1 MELDRALDL
10 KGQIALVTGGSRG
23 IGRAVVL
30 GLGRLGAE
38 VVINY
43 RENQA
48 AAEAT
53 LQQLLAEGGRGRLCP
68 FDIAQEGQ
76 VEEAVKK
83 IVDQNKKIDI
93 LVNNAGVTS
102 DNLLVRLKGE
112 DWDHVLGVN
121 LRGTAHCTKAVCRV
135 MIRERYG
142 RIVNMTS
149 VVGQIGNAG
158 QSAYAA
164 SKAGIIGFTKA
175 MARELAS
182 RGITVNAVAPGFI
195 DTEMTAK
202 LPAKLQEEF
211 LHSIP
216 LGRFGTCE
224 DVADAVSFL
233 VGRGAGYITG
243 QVINVNGGLFM

>member
-1 MELDRALDL
+1 MDL

-30 GLGRLGAE
+30 TLGRLGAE
-38 VVINY
+38 VMINY
-43 RENQA
+43 RENQS
-48 AAEAT
+48 AAEEA
-53 LQQLLAEGGRGRLCP
+53 LKQLLTERGSGQLYP
-68 FDIAQEGQ
+68 FDVAVEGQ

-83 IVDQNKKIDI
+83 IVDRHKKIDI
-93 LVNNAGVTS
+93 LVNNAGITS
-102 DNLLVRLKGE
+102 DNLLVRLKSE
-112 DWDHVLGVN
+112 DWDRVIGVN
-121 LRGTAHCTKAVCRV
+121 LRGTIHCTKAVCRG

-142 RIVNMTS
+142 RIVNLTS
-149 VVGQIGNAG
+149 VVGQRGNAG

-175 MARELAS
+175 MARELAT

-202 LPAKLQEEF
+202 LSSKIQEEF
-211 LHSIP
+211 LHSVP

-224 DVADAVSFL
+224 DVAEAVSFL
-233 VGRGAGYITG
+233 VGPGAGYITG
-243 QVINVNGGLFM
+243 QVINVNGGLYM

>member
-1 MELDRALDL
+1 M
-10 KGQIALVTGGSRG
+10 VTGGSRG

-30 GLGRLGAE
+30 ALGRLGAE
-38 VVINY
+38 VMINY
-43 RENQA
+43 RGNQA

-53 LQQLLAEGGRGRLCP
+53 LQQLLAEGGSGQLCP
-68 FDIAQEGQ
+68 FDVAQEGQ

-83 IVDQNKKIDI
+83 IVDQHKKVDI

-102 DNLLVRLKGE
+102 DNLLIRLKAE
-112 DWDHVLGVN
+112 DWDRVLGVN
-121 LRGTAHCTKAVCRV
+121 LRGTVHCTKAVCRV

-142 RIVNMTS
+142 RIVNMAS

-164 SKAGIIGFTKA
+164 AKAAIIGFTKA
-175 MARELAS
+175 MARELAA

-195 DTEMTAK
+195 ETEMTAK

-216 LGRFGTCE
+216 LGRFGACE
-224 DVADAVSFL
+224 EVAETVSFL
-233 VGRGAGYITG
+233 VGPGASYITG
-243 QVINVNGGLFM
+243 QVFNVNGGLLM

>member
-1 MELDRALDL
+1 M
-10 KGQIALVTGGSRG
+10 TGGSRG

-30 GLGRLGAE
+30 ALGRLGAE
-38 VVINY
+38 AMINY
-43 RENQA
+43 RGNQA

-53 LQQLLAEGGRGRLCP
+53 LQQLLAEGGSGQLCP
-68 FDIAQEGQ
+68 FDVAQEGQ

-83 IVDQNKKIDI
+83 IVDQHKKVDI

-102 DNLLVRLKGE
+102 DNLLVRLKAE
-112 DWDHVLGVN
+112 DWDQVLGVN
-121 LRGTAHCTKAVCRV
+121 LRGTVHCTKAVARV

-142 RIVNMTS
+142 RIVSMAS

-164 SKAGIIGFTKA
+164 SKAAIIGFTKA

-195 DTEMTAK
+195 ETEMTAK
-202 LPAKLQEEF
+202 LPAKMQEEF

-216 LGRFGTCE
+216 MGRFGACE
-224 DVADAVSFL
+224 EVAETVSFL
-233 VGRGAGYITG
+233 VGPGASYITG
-243 QVINVNGGLFM
+243 QVFNVNGGLFM

>member
-1 MELDRALDL
+1 M
-10 KGQIALVTGGSRG
+10 VTGGSRG

-30 GLGRLGAE
+30 ALGRLGAE
-38 VVINY
+38 AMINY
-43 RENQA
+43 RGNQA

-53 LQQLLAEGGRGRLCP
+53 LQQLLAEGGSGQLCP
-68 FDIAQEGQ
+68 FDVAQEGQ

-83 IVDQNKKIDI
+83 IVDQHKKVDI

-102 DNLLVRLKGE
+102 DNLLVRLKAE
-112 DWDHVLGVN
+112 DWDQVLGVN
-121 LRGTAHCTKAVCRV
+121 LRGTVHCTKAVARV

-142 RIVNMTS
+142 RIVSMAS

-164 SKAGIIGFTKA
+164 SKAAIIGFTKA

-195 DTEMTAK
+195 ETEMTAK
-202 LPAKLQEEF
+202 LPAKMQEEF

-216 LGRFGTCE
+216 MGRFGACE
-224 DVADAVSFL
+224 EVAETVSFL
-233 VGRGAGYITG
+233 VGPGASYITG
-243 QVINVNGGLFM
+243 QVFNVNGGLFM

>member
-1 MELDRALDL
+1 M
-10 KGQIALVTGGSRG
+10 VTGGSRG

-30 GLGRLGAE
+30 ALGRLGAE
-38 VVINY
+38 VMINY
-43 RENQA
+43 RGNQA

-53 LQQLLAEGGRGRLCP
+53 LQQLLAEGGSGQLCP
-68 FDIAQEGQ
+68 FDVAQEGQ

-83 IVDQNKKIDI
+83 IVDQHKKVDI

-102 DNLLVRLKGE
+102 DNLLIRLKAE
-112 DWDHVLGVN
+112 DWDQVLGVN
-121 LRGTAHCTKAVCRV
+121 LRGTVHCTKAVARV

-142 RIVNMTS
+142 RIVSMSS

-164 SKAGIIGFTKA
+164 SKAAIIGFTKA
-175 MARELAS
+175 MARELAL

-195 DTEMTAK
+195 ETEMTAK
-202 LPAKLQEEF
+202 LPAKMQEEF

-216 LGRFGTCE
+216 MGRFGACE
-224 DVADAVSFL
+224 EVAETVSFL
-233 VGRGAGYITG
+233 VGPGASYITG
-243 QVINVNGGLFM
+243 QVFNVNGGLFM

>member
-1 MELDRALDL
+1 LELDRALDL

-43 RENQA
+43 RGNQA

-53 LQQLLAEGGRGRLCP
+53 LLQLLAGGGRGWLCP
-68 FDIAQEGQ
+68 FDIAKEGQ